1 MRNIARLAFIQILIF
16 VAGLA
21 CIELALRY
29 FMPLPAHGGAYHS
42 RDGKATR
49 VVMDKFRLQ
58 PNLDVIHEAAEFSA
72 EIHTTELGYRA
83 MPNESMTPQFLFLGD
98 SFTFGHG
105 VSDDET
111 FSSIFCTTNNL
122 SCMNLGRSGTST
134 FDQVR
139 ILKYAID
146 TYNIQPET
154 VVLVMLTACWID
166 QSGNDLGEN
175 LSHYRKKQKKKS
187 PGVTTAPSPEYWF
200 IRAAHA
206 QQANN
211 PTPKNDLTKT
221 IQHWTGN
228 LEITKRIMAMLS
240 GGLKSYLYECSDQGT
255 IDSAITATRVT
266 LDKLE
271 RLSIEHDIDIRILA
285 IHPYQELDGSFR
297 KTEDNLQQAI
307 PETFEYIRTG
317 EQFSKAHYFPYDG
330 HFNTAGHANMASILQ
345 DSLHGTTSPE

>member
-29 FMPLPAHGGAYHS
+29 FMPLPSHGGVYHS

-58 PNLDVIHEAAEFSA
+58 PNLHVTHEAAEFSA
-72 EIHTTELGYRA
+72 EIHTNELGYRA
-83 MPNESMTPQFLFLGD
+83 MSNESMTPQFLFLGD

-139 ILKYAID
+139 ILKYAIE
-146 TYNIQPET
+146 TYNVQMKT

-187 PGVTTAPSPEYWF
+187 PGVTTAPSPTSWF
-200 IRAAHA
+200 IKSAHA

-211 PTPKNDLTKT
+211 PAPKNDLTKT
-221 IQHWTGN
+221 IQHWIGN
-228 LEITKRIMAMLS
+228 LEITKRTMSILS
-240 GGLKSYLYECSDQGT
+240 SQLKATLYACSDQDT
-255 IDSAITATRVT
+255 IDSAMSATRVT

-271 RLSIEHDIDIRILA
+271 RLSIKHHFDVRIIA
-285 IHPYQELDGSFR
+285 IHPYQELAGSFR
-297 KTEDNLQQAI
+297 KTEDDLQRAI
-307 PETFEYIRTG
+307 PGTFEYTRTG

-345 DSLHGTTSPE
+345 NSLFGTTTPK